1 MKKIKNL
8 LQNRFKDM
16 FIMSC
21 NVNEIPKQ
29 NKNNLTFVPLTQ
41 NNICDFKNNDFV
53 NLENII
59 NHGGDFFAAYIGKT
73 PVAFGAIQTKNI
85 GGG

>member
-29 NKNNLTFVPLTQ
+29 NK
-41 NNICDFKNNDFV
+41 IK
-53 NLENII
+53 I
-59 NHGGDFFAAYIGKT
+59 H
-73 PVAFGAIQTKNI
+73 
-85 GGG
+85 